1 MTSPLR
7 LLLKDGTKDAQ
18 IIDGNIL
25 APGSK
30 FDGLKA
36 TESNLMKALDNKG
49 GKETNLENYKMPPPT
64 NKVPNGSNLNR
75 PPMIPGQLD
84 MVAPR
89 QTNPNPM
96 QRTVGPNKTAFM
108 KPEQREQLLRMATM
122 NKLGLV

>member
-1 MTSPLR
+1 
-7 LLLKDGTKDAQ
+7 
-18 IIDGNIL
+18 
-25 APGSK
+25 
-30 FDGLKA
+30 
-36 TESNLMKALDNKG
+36 MKALDNKG
-49 GKETNLENYKMPPPT
+49 GKETNLENYKMPPPTNKVPMIHKMPPPT